1 MREILLASK
10 RKFKQLPL
18 IPVSIGLVYF
28 WFGSLK
34 FFSGLSPAENLAKD
48 TIDHLTAGL
57 ILPEISIL
65 LLALWE
71 TLIGVLLIGNIWY
84 RFALNLAL
92 VHILFTFSPFLFF
105 PDLLWTDAPFGLTLL
120 GQYIIKNIVFLGVLL
135 VLLWKARGELKPD
148 VI

>member
-135 VLLWKARGELKPD
+135 VLLWKARGELKAD